1 MEVDETFFALFPH
14 SEIQQANLSVE
25 VALEKLGSQ
34 LDAQLLLTGTVAVE
48 CDRCLGPFDLS
59 IRFEDRVIAKLG
71 EVTDLESDVWTLGS
85 EIHELDLAQPIF
97 EFAHLALPNRKIHPD
112 AADCDQ
118 DMISRLDGPDDGNDT
133 DEPIDPRW
141 NALKEL
147 K

>member
-14 SEIQQANLSVE
+14 TEIQQANLSVE
-25 VALEKLGSQ
+25 VVLEKLGSQ
-34 LDAQLLLTGTVAVE
+34 LDAQLHLTGTVAVE

-59 IRFEDRVIAKLG
+59 IQFDDRVIAKLG
-71 EVTDLESDVWTLGS
+71 EITDLEGEVWILGS

-112 AADCDQ
+112 PSECDQ
-118 DMISRLDGPDDGNDT
+118 DMINRLDGPDDGNDT